1 MAMTPPG
8 RHTGISVEILG
19 SPRVRREDG
28 TDWKPPQ
35 LLADLLVTLALAGAD
50 GRSREWLRRVLWSQL
65 PSTDANPVVQ
75 AVQRLRKHVPIPKPA
90 PGGPYVLDVPA
101 ERIDAL
107 AFCRGV
113 AELAPDGGRSGPT
126 GATGAAGP
134 DELARVDGLLGMWRG
149 SPWARD
155 SRLPESAWND
165 VRRARDR
172 LVARVRALPADEQAG
187 LAHWNRFREHFHG
200 EPGTGRPV
208 APAARR
214 EPRKRVLIVDDMIG
228 HALAVALDGTYDC
241 EVVGSLA
248 AWKQLLGQE
257 PPLDYACALV
267 DRHLS
272 ERTADCGG
280 EIVLRDLRRL
290 RPALPTALMSVD
302 LPYEDSES
310 LRERLGARAVI
321 PKHNDAHESLVPL
334 VDLVEKLIARGQSD

>member
-149 SPWARD
+149 SPWAPAAGE
-155 SRLPESAWND
+155 RLE
-165 VRRARDR
+165 RRA
-172 LVARVRALPADEQAG
+172 PGAG
-187 LAHWNRFREHFHG
+187 
-200 EPGTGRPV
+200 P
-208 APAARR
+208 ARR
-214 EPRKRVLIVDDMIG
+214 AGAGPPGGRAGRVGALEP
-228 HALAVALDGTYDC
+228 
-241 EVVGSLA
+241 
-248 AWKQLLGQE
+248 
-257 PPLDYACALV
+257 
-267 DRHLS
+267 
-272 ERTADCGG
+272 
-280 EIVLRDLRRL
+280 
-290 RPALPTALMSVD
+290 
-302 LPYEDSES
+302 
-310 LRERLGARAVI
+310 
-321 PKHNDAHESLVPL
+321 VP
-334 VDLVEKLIARGQSD
+334 